1 MSKYTTELRY
11 ICEEAAGLNES
22 VGYLDVPE
30 VINNSR
36 PRIFDFDY
44 PIFDN
49 SYKSVLETK
58 IIRHFY
64 TREIAFETV
73 GLWKLKLWTKL
84 NEIMPYYNKLYNS
97 ELLEFNPFYDVD
109 LTTDHVRNNEG
120 ENHKDGEGARDMTTT
135 PNTTDTQTNNTKDKQ
150 TLATQ
155 DRMTNNLSDA
165 TTVSSTS
172 ETVDS
177 NESAGDKT
185 GSGNDVKWD
194 YYSDTPQGNIYDFP
208 GELHDNN
215 TDQMTYLTNARKNT
229 EAYNNTEHVE
239 NESSGDSTTTNEGTS
254 TTLKTGTQ
262 TTDKT
267 GSVTMDK
274 TGTITM
280 SKTGNVKV
288 DDDNTYSEDGTFN
301 STEDYLQH
309 VKGKSGGASYSKLL
323 EEYRKTFLNID
334 MMVIKDL
341 EPLFLH
347 LW

>member
-11 ICEEAAGLNES
+11 ICEKAAGLDES

-30 VINNSR
+30 IINNSR
-36 PRIFDFDY
+36 PYIFDFDY

-109 LTTDHVRNNEG
+109 LTTDHVKNNEG
-120 ENHKDGEGARDMTTT
+120 EAHREGEGERDIT
-135 PNTTDTQTNNTKDKQ
+135 NTYNTDNTQTNNLTD
-150 TLATQ
+150 
-155 DRMTNNLSDA
+155 
-165 TTVSSTS
+165 TTEVTS
-172 ETVDS
+172 ESTTTGS
-177 NESAGDKT
+177 QESSGNKT
-185 GSGNDVKWD
+185 GHGNDVKWD

-208 GELHDNN
+208 GEAHDNA

-229 EAYNNTEHVE
+229 DAYDNSEAVT
-239 NESSGDSTTTNEGTS
+239 NESEDTSTTTSEGES
-254 TTLKTGTQ
+254 TTSKTGTV
-262 TTDKT
+262 TDAKRGTVKT
-267 GSVTMDK
+267 
-274 TGTITM
+274 
-280 SKTGNVKV
+280 
-288 DDDNTYSEDGTFN
+288 DDDNTFAEDNNFN
-301 STEDYLQH
+301 NTEDYLQH
-309 VKGKSGGASYSKLL
+309 VKGKSGGTSYSKLL

-334 MMVIKDL
+334 MLVIKDL
-341 EPLFLH
+341 EPLFMH